1 MIYFGQNDDNMSN
14 QWDKISNHMLA
25 LHTMGCMGWGVGQG
39 FVETKAYN
47 GRGWGE
53 KGGSASSS

>member
-1 MIYFGQNDDNMSN
+1 MSN